1 MPKAKK
7 QFDGRG
13 SEADC
18 SCSPLFEKY
27 FEEERAFLKDL
38 LFNSVKINNLNFYE
52 EFFVKN
58 QLFENGYVGY
68 YDTTGK
74 FYKTLPEQVKPQL
87 GRLWKNGQYFD
98 EYNFSLGTHTYS
110 LDRGAFDAWRILLA
124 NPSISALMPV
134 LETYAA
140 LLADCRVAIK
150 QNINAAKTPSFWV
163 VEDSDT
169 VLSIEQMSQQTFDGK
184 PAVIVKRNVAETLS
198 SMNNGTPFIADK
210 FHQEYRETLNEVL
223 SRLGI
228 LTANTSKRERVQ
240 SAEVNAGLGQSI
252 DSIYTIIDFWNKQ
265 IETYDLPYKMEF
277 NGVSETLYTDE
288 NKESEVDL

>member
-18 SCSPLFEKY
+18 ACSPLFVKY

-38 LFNSVKINNLNFYE
+38 LFNSVKINELNFYD

-68 YDTTGK
+68 YETTDK
-74 FYKTLPEQVKPQL
+74 FYKTLPEETKPQT
-87 GRLWKNGQYFD
+87 GRLWKNGQFLD
-98 EYNFSLGTHTYS
+98 EYNVSLGTHVYS
-110 LDRGAFDAWRILLA
+110 FKRGAFDAWRILIA

-134 LETYAA
+134 IETYAS
-140 LLADCRVAIK
+140 LLADCRVSIK
-150 QNINAAKTPSFWV
+150 QNINAVKTPSFWV

-169 VLSIEQMSQQTFDGK
+169 ELSIKQIAQQTIEGK
-184 PAVIVKRNVAETLS
+184 PAVIVKKNVTETLS
-198 SMNNGTPFIADK
+198 SMKNETPFIADK
-210 FHQEYRETLNEVL
+210 IHQEYREILNEVL

-265 IETYDLPYKMEF
+265 IESYGLPYKMEF
-277 NGVSETLYTDE
+277 NGVSETLYTGE
-288 NKESEVDL
+288 EPESEVDL

>member
-13 SEADC
+13 SEAGC
-18 SCSPLFEKY
+18 ASSPLFKKY
-27 FEEERAFLKDL
+27 FAEERAFLKDL
-38 LFNSVKINNLNFYE
+38 LFNSVKINELNFYD

-68 YDTTGK
+68 YETTSK
-74 FYKTLPEQVKPQL
+74 FYKTLPEQTKSQL
-87 GRLWKNGQYFD
+87 GRLWKNGQYYD
-98 EYNFSLGTHTYS
+98 EYNYSLGTHPYAF
-110 LDRGAFDAWRILLA
+110 DRNAFDAWRILLA
-124 NPSISALMPV
+124 NPSITALMPV

-150 QNINAAKTPSFWV
+150 QNINATKTPSFWLV
-163 VEDSDT
+163 GDPDT
-169 VLSIEQMSQQTFDGK
+169 RLSIEQMIQRTFDGAA
-184 PAVIVKRNVAETLS
+184 AVVVKKSVTDTLS
-198 SMNNGTPFIADK
+198 SMKNETPFIADK
-210 FHQEYRETLNEVL
+210 VHQEYREILNEVL

-265 IETYDLPYKMEF
+265 IDSYGLPYTMEF
-277 NGVSETLYTDE
+277 NGVSETLYTGE
-288 NKESEVDL
+288 EPESEVEL

>member
-18 SCSPLFEKY
+18 ACSPLFAKY
-27 FEEERAFLKDL
+27 FKEERAFLKDL
-38 LFNSVKINNLNFYE
+38 LFNSVKINELNFYE

-98 EYNFSLGTHTYS
+98 EYSVSLGTHAYS
-110 LDRGAFDAWRILLA
+110 FERGAFDAWRIFLA

-140 LLADCRVAIK
+140 LLADCRVSIK
-150 QNINAAKTPSFWV
+150 QNINAVKTPSFWV
-163 VEDSDT
+163 VEDEDT
-169 VLSIEQMSQQTFDGK
+169 ILSIEQMAQQTSDGK

-198 SMNNGTPFIADK
+198 SMKNETPFIADK
-210 FHQEYRETLNEVL
+210 IHQEYREILNEVL

-265 IETYDLPYKMEF
+265 IENYGLPYKMEF
-277 NGVSETLYTDE
+277 NGVSETLYTGE
-288 NKESEVDL
+288 EPESEVNL

>member
-13 SEADC
+13 SEAGC
-18 SCSPLFEKY
+18 ASSPLFKKY
-27 FEEERAFLKDL
+27 FAEERAFLKDL
-38 LFNSVKINNLNFYE
+38 LFNSVKINELNFYD

-68 YDTTGK
+68 YETTSK
-74 FYKTLPEQVKPQL
+74 FYKTLPEQTKSQL
-87 GRLWKNGQYFD
+87 GRLWKNGQYYD
-98 EYNFSLGTHTYS
+98 EYNVSLGTHPYAF
-110 LDRGAFDAWRILLA
+110 DRNAFDAWRILLA
-124 NPSISALMPV
+124 NPSITALMPV

-150 QNINAAKTPSFWV
+150 QNINATKTPSFWV
-163 VEDSDT
+163 VGDPDT
-169 VLSIEQMSQQTFDGK
+169 RLSIEQMIQRTFDGAA
-184 PAVIVKRNVAETLS
+184 AVVVKKSVTDTLS
-198 SMNNGTPFIADK
+198 SMKNETPFIADK
-210 FHQEYRETLNEVL
+210 VHQEYREILNEVL

-265 IETYDLPYKMEF
+265 IESYGLPYTMEF
-277 NGVSETLYTDE
+277 NGVSETLYTGE
-288 NKESEVDL
+288 ESESEVDL

>member
-18 SCSPLFEKY
+18 ASSPLFKKY
-27 FEEERAFLKDL
+27 FAEERAFLKDL
-38 LFNSVKINNLNFYE
+38 LFNSVKINELNFYN

-68 YDTTGK
+68 YETTNK
-74 FYKTLPEQVKPQL
+74 FYRTLPEKVKPQL
-87 GRLWKNGQYFD
+87 GRLWKNGQY
-98 EYNFSLGTHTYS
+98 YNENNVSLGTHPYS
-110 LDRGAFDAWRILLA
+110 FEREAFDAWRIFLA
-124 NPSISALMPV
+124 NPSITALMPV

-150 QNINAAKTPSFWV
+150 QNINATKTPSFWV
-163 VEDSDT
+163 VDDPDT
-169 VLSIEQMSQQTFDGK
+169 QLSIQQMSQQTFDGK
-184 PAVIVKRNVAETLS
+184 PAVIVKRNVAEVLS
-198 SMNNGTPFIADK
+198 TMKNETPFIADK
-210 FHQEYRETLNEVL
+210 VHQEYREILNEAL

-240 SAEVNAGLGQSI
+240 SAEVNAGVGQTI
-252 DSIYTIIDFWNKQ
+252 DSIYTIIDCWNKQ
-265 IETYDLPYKMEF
+265 IESYGLPYTMEF
-277 NGVSETLYTDE
+277 NGVSETLYTGE
-288 NKESEVDL
+288 EPESEVDL